1 MDPEAMGALRV
12 LMREVL
18 QLQGPARRPVQ
29 LSRREMMVAGTRVV
43 TEEME
48 RDKWVLEIFIFFNL
62 I

>member
-1 MDPEAMGALRV
+1 MGALRV

-48 RDKWVLEIFIFFNL
+48 RDKWVLEIFIFFNFIL
-62 I
+62 F

>member
-1 MDPEAMGALRV
+1 MGALRV

-48 RDKWVLEIFIFFNL
+48 RDKWVLEIFIFL